1 MKLATRRTSTAIA
14 ALATVG
20 ATSMF
25 AGVAPAAAAPSEACG
40 LDGTVIAPGICE
52 LTLTSGS
59 PTFIRTAQMTKLEV
73 LLVGAG
79 GASSDQPVPN
89 TNGYAAGGGGGA
101 VTIVDFSAGTTD
113 LDVTVADAGVVASAS
128 TVDDGTTLTTA
139 GNGTDG
145 LGNVG
150 GTSGNGNVG
159 FAGTTPP
166 FIPYAAGGGAGASP
180 TSNPNGGA
188 GVVVSAIAPG
198 GSLFSGDANCYG
210 GGGAASTAGVTGTA
224 TCGGGAGAPGGASII
239 APVAN
244 SGGGAGGVDT
254 TQTALARTG
263 ADGVVVIRW
272 TAATVTLGFSAN
284 GHGAAPASQPIVAG
298 NTATAPAAPSAAG
311 FQFQGWYT
319 DASLTTLANFSAP
332 VTASTTYFARWS
344 PLLAATGFD
353 LNPVQIP
360 LAAGSILLGAVFVLM
375 AYRRRPRSN

>member
-1 MKLATRRTSTAIA
+1 MKLAVRRTSTAVA

-20 ATSMF
+20 VTSMF
-25 AGVAPAAAAPSEACG
+25 GGASPAAAAPSEACG
-40 LDGTVIAPGICE
+40 LDGTLVAPGICE
-52 LTLTSGS
+52 LTVNSGS
-59 PTFIRTAQMTKLEV
+59 TTFIRTAQMTKLEV

-89 TNGYAAGGGGGA
+89 TNGYAAAGGGGA

-113 LDVTVADAGVVASAS
+113 LDVTVADAGVVASAT

-159 FAGTTPP
+159 FSSVFPTV
-166 FIPYAAGGGAGASP
+166 IPYAAGGGAGASP

-188 GVVVSAIAPG
+188 GLVVSAIAPG

-210 GGGAASTAGVTGTA
+210 GGGAASTVGITGTA
-224 TCGGGAGAPGGASII
+224 TCGGGAGAAGGASIV
-239 APVAN
+239 APLAN

-254 TQTALARTG
+254 TQPALARTG

-272 TAATVTLGFSAN
+272 TAATVTRSFSAN
-284 GHGAAPASQPIVAG
+284 GHGVAPASQAIVAG
-298 NTATAPAAPSAAG
+298 NVAAAPAAPSAAG
-311 FQFQGWYT
+311 FQFKGWYT
-319 DASLTTLANFSAP
+319 DASLTTLADFSAP
-332 VTASTTYFARWS
+332 VTASTTYFARWD
-344 PLLAATGFD
+344 PQLAATGFD
-353 LNPVQIP
+353 LNPAQIP
-360 LAAGSILLGAVFVLM
+360 LAAGSILVGAAFVLM